1 MTKLPEKY
9 IDDFYKLITQKIIED
24 VYEKIKENDP
34 SILINFE
41 ECYKE
46 TTLLINSMKDDFNS
60 LSKKMKKIIDSSS
73 LYDDVYKMRDEI
85 IEIKKML
92 EKLSNGKV

>member
-1 MTKLPEKY
+1 MAKHPEKY

-24 VYEKIKENDP
+24 VYAKIKENDP
-34 SILINFE
+34 SILIDFH

-46 TTLLINSMKDDFNS
+46 TTSIIQIMREDFDR
-60 LSKKMKKIIDSSS
+60 LSKKMKKIVDSPS

-92 EKLSNGKV
+92 EKLSK